1 MTLQFKEIVDLG
13 HEYFNGMLNIGG
25 SMVAFWP
32 LETHEHFSL
41 TRAES
46 CRWKAA

>member
-1 MTLQFKEIVDLG
+1 MQTPFKEIVDLG

-32 LETHEHFSL
+32 LEEHDHFRL
-41 TRAES
+41 ITGG
-46 CRWKAA
+46 